1 MGRLCERPGCSEN
14 AALTYGM
21 RPEDL
26 VFWIDLL
33 REGVAAEVGVL
44 CLRHGDT
51 MTVPR
56 GWTLD
61 DLRDPD
67 LHLFRPPPRPDGPAS
82 RRNRPRRRTNDDD
95 TGQLALGGL
104 VEEIDELVASDGVDT
119 GDQAEP
125 DGDVRSA
132 SPMSVAPDDPTES
145 AEAVSPPTDT
155 AIRFETVDPTD
166 TDIETSNQTG
176 GVSETVDKAE
186 IRMVAESAER
196 TVAVDAT
203 ATDAADGAETAH
215 TAPPVE
221 LNWKP
226 AFDDGDDLDGLLAA
240 RSPLLSRAFRGERG

>member
-67 LHLFRPPPRPDGPAS
+67 LHLFRPPPRPDGPAT
-82 RRNRPRRRTNDDD
+82 RRNRPRRRTNDD

-104 VEEIDELVASDGVDT
+104 VEEIDEPESTEGADTVGVPEPVGDAGSVSVESSDPV
-119 GDQAEP
+119 EP
-125 DGDVRSA
+125 SA
-132 SPMSVAPDDPTES
+132 
-145 AEAVSPPTDT
+145 AVSPPTESAVPT
-155 AIRFETVDPTD
+155 EVAVPTELDP
-166 TDIETSNQTG
+166 
-176 GVSETVDKAE
+176 VSEPAE
-186 IRMVAESAER
+186 GIDVAE
-196 TVAVDAT
+196 VPP
-203 ATDAADGAETAH
+203 DAAGGEEREL
-215 TAPPVE
+215 PVE

-240 RSPLLSRAFRGERG
+240 SSPLLSRAFRGGRG